1 MNHALSIA
9 IIGVGG
15 IGSNVAALL
24 IPSLSQGDLAT
35 KFENIKINLYDSD
48 EVEESNIFHQRF
60 FPSNI
65 GEKKVNATYRNLKCF
80 ENGTLNLFH
89 SSTIISNSPRFCFR
103 PPKNNCE
110 YSNKNTTKNKI

>member
-35 KFENIKINLYDSD
+35 KFENIKINLY
-48 EVEESNIFHQRF
+48 ERF
-60 FPSNI
+60 DI
-65 GEKKVNATYRNLKCF
+65 KKHK
-80 ENGTLNLFH
+80 
-89 SSTIISNSPRFCFR
+89 
-103 PPKNNCE
+103 
-110 YSNKNTTKNKI
+110 